1 MNLSEI
7 YLSPFHSECFKI
19 HQSSVLVL
27 IASLCFSG
35 FNYFFNGHVS
45 LYILNCFIWGSQN
58 FLGLNFVNIGVLWL
72 VCNKR
77 RVWSLALRHFIC
89 LRDEC
94 STLYEFTILQLKS
107 ARFAFRSVPI
117 WTSGNGTF
125 YLSSDSYL
133 QINLR
138 TVYQW

>member
-58 FLGLNFVNIGVLWL
+58 FLGLNFGNIGECCGLFVIKWGSGVWL
-72 VCNKR
+72 FGTLYALGMNAVPYMSLQSFSWSQLGLLLVVCL
-77 RVWSLALRHFIC
+77 SEHLGMEHFIWV
-89 LRDEC
+89 L
-94 STLYEFTILQLKS
+94 ILICK
-107 ARFAFRSVPI
+107 
-117 WTSGNGTF
+117 
-125 YLSSDSYL
+125 
-133 QINLR
+133 
-138 TVYQW
+138 